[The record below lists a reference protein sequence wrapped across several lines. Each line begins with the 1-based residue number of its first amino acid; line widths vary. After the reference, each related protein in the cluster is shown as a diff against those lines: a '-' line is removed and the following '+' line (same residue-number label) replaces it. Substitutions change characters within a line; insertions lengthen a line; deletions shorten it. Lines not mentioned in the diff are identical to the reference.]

1 MKNKSYQQMTVVVPL
16 FSVLTIFLI
25 VLVVLLG
32 NEYYENKSLNEHIEK
47 LNLENSML
55 KNENDSKKDN
65 EDLLYIYDCSFTKT
79 YNVVELIEDYI
90 SEVPEYSYIVVD
102 EFQSHYLKTIRIPSI
117 LKKGLKEQ
125 KYYEIIYTLKG
136 STNEIVN
143 NIDYINEHISLEEN
157 NDFNIT
163 IEIKET
169 NKLGNDQINEQI
181 CTYERTF
188 G

>member
-1 MKNKSYQQMTVVVPL
+1 MKNKTYQQMTIIVPL
-16 FSVLTIFLI
+16 FSILTIFLI
-25 VLVVLLG
+25 ILVVLLG
-32 NEYYENKSLNEHIEK
+32 NEYYKNKSLNESIEK

-55 KNENDSKKDN
+55 KNENDN
-65 EDLLYIYDCSFTKT
+65 EDLSYIYDCSFTKT
-79 YNVVELIEDYI
+79 YNVVELVEGYI

-143 NIDYINEHISLEEN
+143 NIDYINEHISLEEK

-169 NKLGNDQINEQI
+169 DKLGNDQINEPI

-188 G
+188 E